1 MLKIQPAHLNVRFLF
16 KNLDMIKVKP
26 SMRMN
31 RRYLLL
37 DSASK
42 ESVEKMILDYIGILG
57 WAGAAPEFIM
67 SNSRT
72 VLAVNREFV
81 DKIRAAFAVSKEKIK
96 GLKVSGTIN
105 GLG

>member
-1 MLKIQPAHLNVRFLF
+1 
-16 KNLDMIKVKP
+16 MIKVKP

-42 ESVEKMILDYIGILG
+42 ESVEKVILDYIGILG
-57 WAGAAPEFIM
+57 WGDAAPEFIM
-67 SNSRT
+67 SNSRI
-72 VLAVNREFV
+72 VLAVNREFI
-81 DKIRAAFAVSKEKIK
+81 DKIRAAFAISKEKIK
-96 GLKVSGTIN
+96 VLKVSGTIN